1 MCRPEEWKGGRAG
14 GAGAAQGRGRV
25 APPNPLG
32 AACAVDGLTEDEYR
46 STVLQP
52 FGKEAAVYL
61 ANNDFLAQQ
70 STYFEGDWAQE
81 SLLQCEQ
88 ALYRLGVK
96 RPPWH
101 NASYYAERLVA
112 KAW

>member
-1 MCRPEEWKGGRAG
+1 M
-14 GAGAAQGRGRV
+14 V
-25 APPNPLG
+25 APRRDQARPRVHLADEGVLGPVDLGTLG

-52 FGKEAAVYL
+52 FGKAAAVYL

-81 SLLQCEQ
+81 SLLQCER

-96 RPPWH
+96 RPDWL
-101 NASYYAERLVA
+101 NASYYAERIVA